1 MGWPAAS
8 SSLRSLSCSSTYRAC
23 SVSSPAS
30 AVASVSVVW
39 KPAAASAAAMAAA
52 LAAVGFHTTDTL
64 ATALAGELTEHARH
78 VELQDSERS
87 ELEAAGQP
95 IYELPMIA
103 EGIDL
108 AALYRLAAELRDQG
122 AA

>member
-1 MGWPAAS
+1 MDDERVRVLIADDHPLVVGGLREAVLAA
-8 SSLRSLSCSSTYRAC
+8 A
-23 SVSSPAS
+23 PGAEI
-30 AVASVSVVW
+30 AVAHDFDS
-39 KPAAASAAAMAAA
+39 MAAA
-52 LAAVGFHTTDTL
+52 LEAVGFHTTDTL
-64 ATALAGELTEHARH
+64 AAALAGELTEHARH